1 MINVVLIPIFIWINY
16 WIHFWDLLH
25 LTIGQF
31 SLTKF
36 SEYYQLLVM
45 QEVSTIFA
53 VFVLWVIFEFLLL
66 ELILLVVGV
75 VLLVE
80 LLQNLASMFFQ
91 NPTHHHKHNNNKHHN
106 VKHLHFQ
113 WKYFDFKSI
122 DNALFSFKELSTPAS
137 VSFFHLFCLNCW
149 LCRSFKIISCSL
161 SSAVHHAFVKLAVPK
176 TRILAVSLKNCI
188 KQ

>member
-106 VKHLHFQ
+106 AKNTCIFNGNILIS
-113 WKYFDFKSI
+113 K
-122 DNALFSFKELSTPAS
+122 ALIM
-137 VSFFHLFCLNCW
+137 
-149 LCRSFKIISCSL
+149 LCF
-161 SSAVHHAFVKLAVPK
+161 P
-176 TRILAVSLKNCI
+176 LKNSLRL
-188 KQ
+188 QA